1 MPCIWYSWCSLEL
14 LSKGQLVST
23 LRTDLVVAFSYTKL
37 RHRHTLV
44 LLISLGFIYCWCITN
59 ASLQYHTPE
68 LKLSFALRIAYTNN
82 YCSHSFHS
90 LSTSLFPSVS
100 DFLSVRRV
108 KQHDWAGQ
116 FPVNARLPLPH
127 THTHTQGVAPKKP
140 SADFT
145 DPLQG
150 ATKSCA
156 LPDTFLHN
164 DLTWPKMTRGC
175 QGSYWAGGER
185 DRWRDNE
192 KD

>member
-1 MPCIWYSWCSLEL
+1 MMLTWTSVKGSTSFNFADRFSCSVFIH
-14 LSKGQLVST
+14 QAQTST
-23 LRTDLVVAFSYTKL
+23 
-37 RHRHTLV
+37 HT
-44 LLISLGFIYCWCITN
+44 GFIDFTGFYLLLMYYKCQFTVPHSRALN
-59 ASLQYHTPE
+59 
-68 LKLSFALRIAYTNN
+68 SFALRIAYTNN

-116 FPVNARLPLPH
+116 FPVNARLPLPHTH